1 MRPNAG
7 TRSILCIMLACSA
20 SSMTTT
26 GRRAAPHRPQS
37 SPDVAPSSLARK
49 HLLSAGVAPSS
60 LARKHLLSA
69 GVALLAA
76 APLASRAKDFGCT
89 EGEDDYF
96 CLDGKLRAQ
105 NGLPA
110 YQAPPKAKVDGA
122 AAKER
127 RLEAMRAQYRGAR
140 AGAAP
145 APAPPTGAAPPPA

>member
-1 MRPNAG
+1 MRSFSLK
-7 TRSILCIMLACSA
+7 RVISITMLACA
-20 SSMTTT
+20 SSLKPMPH
-26 GRRAAPHRPQS
+26 RVAPHRPQS
-37 SPDVAPSSLARK
+37 SPNVAPSSLARTQ
-49 HLLSAGVAPSS
+49 SSPDVAPSS

-145 APAPPTGAAPPPA
+145 APAPPPGAAPPPA

>member
-1 MRPNAG
+1 
-7 TRSILCIMLACSA
+7 
-20 SSMTTT
+20 MTTT
-26 GRRAAPHRPQS
+26 GRRVAPCRPQS

-49 HLLSAGVAPSS
+49 HLLCDVAPSS

-110 YQAPPKAKVDGA
+110 YRPPPKAKVDGA

-145 APAPPTGAAPPPA
+145 APASPPGAAPPPA

>member
-1 MRPNAG
+1 MRPNAS

-26 GRRAAPHRPQS
+26 GRRVAPCRPQ
-37 SPDVAPSSLARK
+37 
-49 HLLSAGVAPSS
+49 SS

-110 YQAPPKAKVDGA
+110 YRPPPKAKVDGA

-145 APAPPTGAAPPPA
+145 APAPPPGAAPPPA

>member
-1 MRPNAG
+1 
-7 TRSILCIMLACSA
+7 
-20 SSMTTT
+20 MTTT
-26 GRRAAPHRPQS
+26 GRRVRPQS
-37 SPDVAPSSLARK
+37 SPD
-49 HLLSAGVAPSS
+49 VAPSS

-140 AGAAP
+140 AGRASAP
-145 APAPPTGAAPPPA
+145 LSHIFTSLRFYTSRHHSHQTNRAPPQVPHPSP

>member
-7 TRSILCIMLACSA
+7 TRSILCIMLACST

-26 GRRAAPHRPQS
+26 GRRLAPCRPQS
-37 SPDVAPSSLARK
+37 SPD
-49 HLLSAGVAPSS
+49 VAPSS

-145 APAPPTGAAPPPA
+145 PPA

>member
-1 MRPNAG
+1 MRSFSLK
-7 TRSILCIMLACSA
+7 RVISITMLACA
-20 SSMTTT
+20 SSLKPMPH
-26 GRRAAPHRPQS
+26 RVAPCRPQS

-60 LARKHLLSA
+60 LAREHLLSA

-145 APAPPTGAAPPPA
+145 APAPPPGAAPPPA

>member
-26 GRRAAPHRPQS
+26 GRRLAPHRPQS
-37 SPDVAPSSLARK
+37 SPD
-49 HLLSAGVAPSS
+49 VAPSS

-110 YQAPPKAKVDGA
+110 YRPPPKAKVDGA

>member
-37 SPDVAPSSLARK
+37 SPD
-49 HLLSAGVAPSS
+49 VAPSS

-145 APAPPTGAAPPPA
+145 APAPPPGAAPPPA

>member
-1 MRPNAG
+1 
-7 TRSILCIMLACSA
+7 
-20 SSMTTT
+20 MTTT
-26 GRRAAPHRPQS
+26 GRRVAPCRPQS

-49 HLLSAGVAPSS
+49 HLLCDVAPSS

-145 APAPPTGAAPPPA
+145 ASAPPPAAAPPPA